1 MATGGALRHLQVPTN
16 RGQLSPGGR
25 ALTLPPPPPSR
36 HPKMGEDAPSTS
48 QQSWGRQ
55 HVSQFIA
62 AGRSS
67 GGS

>member
-1 MATGGALRHLQVPTN
+1 MATRGALRHLQVPTN
-16 RGQLSPGGR
+16 WEEPRGSGSH
-25 ALTLPPPPPSR
+25 PPPPR
-36 HPKMGEDAPSTS
+36 HPKTGEDAPSTS

-55 HVSQFIA
+55 HVSQLTA